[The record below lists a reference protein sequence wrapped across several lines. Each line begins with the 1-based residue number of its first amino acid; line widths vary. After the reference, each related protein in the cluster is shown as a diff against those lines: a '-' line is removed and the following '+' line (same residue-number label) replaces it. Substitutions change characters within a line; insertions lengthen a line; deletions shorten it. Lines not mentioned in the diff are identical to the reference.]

1 MNYFIIIN
9 IGGVINEELAVI
21 LANGFEEVEAV
32 APIDI
37 LRRAKFEVDIYGLTE
52 EVTGAHNII
61 IKADHILE
69 EPIKGYNLIMLPVGC
84 RGEKST

>member
-1 MNYFIIIN
+1 MKK
-9 IGGVINEELAVI
+9 VAVI

-52 EVTGAHNII
+52 
-61 IKADHILE
+61 
-69 EPIKGYNLIMLPVGC
+69 
-84 RGEKST
+84 